1 MAGAPAAGGGGAKR
15 GAASERALS
24 SAFIALFACRA
35 PSRARLRPLSPC
47 LPGCARVLGADR
59 GPRTGGGFESMGLS
73 QQVYKAIIRKGYRVP
88 TPIQRKVIDL
98 VKGGRDVV
106 AMARTGSGK
115 TAAFLVP
122 MLEQL
127 QEHSPKVGARGII
140 LTPTRELAMQTLKF
154 ARELGCFT
162 NLRVCLLIGGES
174 LDDQFAALAANPD
187 IIVATPGR
195 LMHHLAQTDMTLSQV
210 QLCVFDEA
218 DRLFEMGFA
227 DQIKEIMKGMPEE
240 KQTCLFSATLPQI
253 LADFTSAGLHDP
265 YVHLLPP

>member
-1 MAGAPAAGGGGAKR
+1 
-15 GAASERALS
+15 
-24 SAFIALFACRA
+24 
-35 PSRARLRPLSPC
+35 
-47 LPGCARVLGADR
+47 
-59 GPRTGGGFESMGLS
+59 MGLS
-73 QQVYKAIIRKGYRVP
+73 QPVYKAIIRKGYRVP

-127 QEHSPKVGARGII
+127 QEHSQQVGARGVI

-195 LMHHLAQTDMTLSQV
+195 LQHHLAQTDMTLSRV

-227 DQIKEIMKGMPEE
+227 DQIKEILKSMPEE
-240 KQTCLFSATLPQI
+240 RQTCLFSATLPQI

-265 YVHLLPP
+265 CVQPQPQLKFNDAYVVDCCKLPAAALLFQCAGSTGRRDKDQVRPCCPAPVDLTTIVSRP